1 MEYLITVIF
10 GLVIGS
16 FLNVCIYRISEN
28 YHQSEDSEKSEK
40 KQKPKEKLSIMYP
53 NRSFCPKCKHQL
65 GALDNIPVF
74 SYIFLRGKCR
84 YCGNPISPRYVI
96 VELLTAGTFAF
107 ILYRG
112 LSQYDNIREIT
123 LYVMRSCFFAC
134 FLIVITF
141 IDLQEQIIPNK
152 VVYPGIAIGLALS
165 AYLTAMGNGQSFM
178 QQEIVKSL
186 IGGIAGA
193 ALILVIA
200 IFGTLVFRKEAMGMG
215 DVRLMAMVGVYLGLF
230 PHIPLTLIIGA
241 ILGSIVGIILMALR
255 GKKMDSMIPFGPFL
269 SLGAMISLLYGKEI
283 WFWYES
289 LMGLR

>member
-1 MEYLITVIF
+1 MEYLIVVIF

-28 YHQSEDSEKSEK
+28 YRQSEEDEIAGKEK
-40 KQKPKEKLSIMYP
+40 KTKEKLTIMFP
-53 NRSFCPKCKHQL
+53 NRSFCPQCKHQL

-84 YCGNPISPRYVI
+84 YCKKPISPRYMI
-96 VELLTAGTFAF
+96 VELLTAGAFAL
-107 ILYRG
+107 ILFKG
-112 LSQYDNIREIT
+112 MSQYESLREIT

-141 IDLQEQIIPNK
+141 IDLQEQIIPNR
-152 VVYPGIAIGLALS
+152 VVYPGIVIGLAL
-165 AYLTAMGNGQSFM
+165 AGYLTILKHDGSFM
-178 QQEIVKSL
+178 KLEIVKSL
-186 IGGIAGA
+186 IGGIGGAGII
-193 ALILVIA
+193 LIIA
-200 IFGTLVFRKEAMGMG
+200 IVGTLIFLKDAMGMG

-241 ILGSIVGIILMALR
+241 ITGSIIGIILMMFR

-269 SLGAMISLLYGKEI
+269 SLGAMVSLLYGKEI
-283 WFWYES
+283 WLFYQR
-289 LMGLR
+289 LMGL

>member
-16 FLNVCIYRISEN
+16 FLNVCIYRISQN
-28 YHQSEDSEKSEK
+28 YHQTEDNEKSK
-40 KQKPKEKLSIMYP
+40 QKQKPKEKLSIMYP
-53 NRSFCPKCKHQL
+53 NRSFCPECKHQL
-65 GALDNIPVF
+65 SALDNIPVF

-84 YCGNPISPRYVI
+84 YCKKPISPRYII
-96 VELLTAGTFAF
+96 VELLTAGIFAF

-112 LSQYDNIREIT
+112 ISQFDNIREIT

-141 IDLQEQIIPNK
+141 IDLKEQVIPNK
-152 VVYPGIAIGLALS
+152 VVYPGIALGLALS
-165 AYLTAMGNGQSFM
+165 AYLTAMGNNHGFM

-186 IGGIAGA
+186 IGGIVGA
-193 ALILVIA
+193 VVILIIA
-200 IFGTLVFRKEAMGMG
+200 IGGTLIFRKEAMGMG
-215 DVRLMAMVGVYLGLF
+215 DVRLMAMIGVYLGLF

-241 ILGSIVGIILMALR
+241 ISGSIVGIILMAKH

-269 SLGAMISLLYGKEI
+269 SLGAIISLLYGKEI
-283 WFWYES
+283 WLWYES